1 MKKLFFLA
9 LLLLNFGSAHA
20 DGYDMRP
27 VSSLLN
33 ITGST
38 VVKATNGCLVSVNVT
53 TAGAQGAIY
62 DITTAGAAAAANEI
76 AIIPAVVG
84 TYYYQC
90 FPFFAGLVIVPGS
103 AQVVSISYK

>member
-1 MKKLFFLA
+1 MKKFLVA
-9 LLLLNFGSAHA
+9 LLLLLPSAALAQDQYGS
-20 DGYDMRP
+20 RP

-33 ITGST
+33 ITSST

-90 FPFFAGLVIVPGS
+90 FPFFAGLVIIPGA